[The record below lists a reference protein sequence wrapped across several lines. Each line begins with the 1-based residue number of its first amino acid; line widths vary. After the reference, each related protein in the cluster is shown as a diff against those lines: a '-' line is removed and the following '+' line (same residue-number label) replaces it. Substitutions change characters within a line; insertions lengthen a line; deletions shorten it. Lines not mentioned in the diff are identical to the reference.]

1 MIPDERATRK
11 EGTTMAT
18 TRFDA
23 VTSSF
28 AQTHSRRGA
37 FRLLGLAAL
46 SASGLAVLN
55 HEEGQAKK
63 KRKKKSG
70 KPASSGSTGSTTN
83 APSQPADMCPVSA
96 KTNAPVCGN
105 DPDGECSCHRAVEG
119 NNFCSGQLNTCAGL
133 RACSSTAD
141 CRESVG
147 FHFVCQA
154 ADGGACGQ
162 VCVPECE
169 NRYPS

>member
-1 MIPDERATRK
+1 MER
-11 EGTTMAT
+11 

-28 AQTHSRRGA
+28 AQTHSRRDA

-63 KRKKKSG
+63 KRKKNGGKTGTSSG
-70 KPASSGSTGSTTN
+70 SGSTGSTPTI
-83 APSQPADMCPVSA
+83 PTRPADMCPVAA

-105 DPDGECSCHRAVEG
+105 DPDGECSCHRAIEG
-119 NNFCSGQLNTCAGL
+119 NNFCSGQLSTCAGL
-133 RACSSTAD
+133 RACTSTAD

-162 VCVPECE
+162 VCVPACE
-169 NRYPS
+169 NRYPYP

>member
-1 MIPDERATRK
+1 
-11 EGTTMAT
+11 MAT

-23 VTSSF
+23 VTSSL

-37 FRLLGLAAL
+37 LRLLGLAAL
-46 SASGLAVLN
+46 GASGLAVLKT
-55 HEEGQAKK
+55 EEGQAKK
-63 KRKKKSG
+63 KRKKKGG
-70 KPASSGSTGSTTN
+70 KSATAGSGSTGSTTN
-83 APSQPADMCPVSA
+83 TPSRPADTCPVSA
-96 KTNAPVCGN
+96 KTNAPVCGT
-105 DPDGECSCHRAVEG
+105 DPDGECSCHRAIEG
-119 NNFCSGQLNTCAGL
+119 NNFCSGQLSTCAGL
-133 RACSSTAD
+133 RACSSTAE

-169 NRYPS
+169 NRYPYP

>member
-1 MIPDERATRK
+1 
-11 EGTTMAT
+11 MAT

-23 VTSSF
+23 ITNSL
-28 AQTHSRRGA
+28 AETHSRRGA
-37 FRLLGLAAL
+37 LRLLGLAAL
-46 SASGLAVLN
+46 GASGLAVLGA
-55 HEEGQAKK
+55 EEGEAKK
-63 KRKKKSG
+63 KRKKGKKSNT
-70 KPASSGSTGSTTN
+70 SST
-83 APSQPADMCPVSA
+83 PSRPADMCPVA
-96 KTNAPVCGN
+96 ARTNAPVCGM

-119 NNFCSGQLNTCAGL
+119 NNFCGGQINTCAGL
-133 RACSSTAD
+133 RACTSTAD

-169 NRYPS
+169 NRDPYP

>member
-1 MIPDERATRK
+1 
-11 EGTTMAT
+11 MAT

-23 VTSSF
+23 VTSSV

-37 FRLLGLAAL
+37 LRLLGLAAL
-46 SASGLAVLN
+46 SASGLAVLG
-55 HEEGQAKK
+55 HEETAAKK
-63 KRKKKSG
+63 KRKKKGSTKG
-70 KPASSGSTGSTTN
+70 SSGSGSGSAGSTPS

-105 DPDGECSCHRAVEG
+105 DPDGECSCHRAIEG
-119 NNFCSGQLNTCAGL
+119 NNFCSGQLSTCAGL

-147 FHFVCQA
+147 FHFICQA

-169 NRYPS
+169 NRYPY

>member
-1 MIPDERATRK
+1 MER
-11 EGTTMAT
+11 

-23 VTSSF
+23 LTSNLS
-28 AQTHSRRGA
+28 QTHSRRGA
-37 FRLLGLAAL
+37 LRLLGLAAL
-46 SASGLAVLN
+46 GASGLAVLKT
-55 HEEGQAKK
+55 EDGQAKK
-63 KRKKKSG
+63 KRKKKGSKTG
-70 KPASSGSTGSTTN
+70 SSGSTGSTTTT
-83 APSQPADMCPVSA
+83 PSRPADMCPVAA

-133 RACSSTAD
+133 RACSSTAE
-141 CRESVG
+141 CRDSVG

-169 NRYPS
+169 NRYPYP